1 MPTAAAPASKAITAV
16 EHCDLGMADAAAR
29 NRDGLETLAIAPY
42 RRAEAGW
49 AAYGPL
55 VASTIRTRC
64 SPGSPGFA
72 SRLSAW
78 QSVHR
83 LPPTGVIGAPEMQAL
98 MLVWQRERP
107 FAVASAGKCPDP
119 PAESRL
125 TTVPAAYAYG
135 GKVMLIRPG
144 ALAAYEKMLG
154 AARTEQPAFAAD
166 HQLLMI
172 FSAYRSPAADAAR
185 CALENNCQNLV
196 RAACSAHLTGL
207 AMDLDLGSAPGMRFD
222 SSDDAN
228 RRAIVQG
235 PAYLWMAANAHRF
248 GFVPYPFEPWHWEWT
263 GEPVETP

>member
-1 MPTAAAPASKAITAV
+1 MPRAIAAG